1 MKKQDRS
8 FGSSF
13 FLFILLIQI
22 FACSL
27 IGLESSAQDSIQIYI
42 DQGDQFFEV
51 GNYAD
56 AEKIL
61 LKSLAWSEKKGGD
74 KKEVVLNSLANV
86 YSYTGKIETALE
98 YYFLALKAIG
108 DEPEKLNKRL
118 KVLNNIA
125 TLYSEQQDFPQAL
138 KYLGQV
144 KQASETLKDSLTMG
158 DCYNAYGLIY
168 EQQDSMVLAEKFY
181 LDAARIYDALKNTG
195 RRSIVYNNLGVIC
208 KNLGKLDEAIDY
220 YTISLNAAQSENDQ
234 FLIAANYNNLGN
246 LYAKQGFFAKA
257 IEQSE
262 MALKISRDIG
272 NPSLRE
278 SCLSSLAEHYS
289 AKGDYKKAYD
299 YYLKYTALH
308 DSILTDDRVNA
319 LAEMDT
325 RYEVEKKELTI
336 GKLEAENQLTN
347 EINERN
353 RLYLILMAM
362 AIALIVIAV
371 FVGYRW
377 YRFKQRQREWE
388 LVAQTEKSER
398 GRIAQDLHDELG
410 SGISRI
416 RWVTS
421 AVQKDTGVPIYKLE
435 PIEAVA
441 DQLSLGMRSLIWLLN
456 IDNTTLND
464 LKAKTREMLN
474 QFADDCDWSAGWND
488 EAHGDYN
495 LKQSAFRDIYL
506 LYKEMLHNAAKY
518 SKAPRVEVSVSISN
532 DILKGSVKD
541 NGIGFDM
548 DEIRRGRG
556 LGNMESRVL
565 ANEGKIEFNSVS
577 GKGTE
582 VIFEMPLSSILK
594 S

>member
-1 MKKQDRS
+1 MS
-8 FGSSF
+8 
-13 FLFILLIQI
+13 IMQI
-22 FACSL
+22 FALSL
-27 IGLESSAQDSIQIYI
+27 IGLESRAQDSIQIYI

-51 GNYAD
+51 GDYGQ
-56 AEKIL
+56 AEKVL
-61 LKSLAWSEKKGGD
+61 LRSLFLSEKSGGQ
-74 KKEVVLNSLANV
+74 KKEVVYNSLANV
-86 YSYTGKIETALE
+86 YSYTGKIEKALE
-98 YYFLALKAIG
+98 HYFLALKSIG
-108 DEPEKLNKRL
+108 DAPETLNKRL

-144 KQASETLKDSLTMG
+144 REASEKLKDSLTMG

-168 EQQDSMVLAEKFY
+168 EQQDSIALAEKFY
-181 LDAARIYDALKNTG
+181 LDAARIYDALDNTG

-208 KNLGKLDEAIDY
+208 KNLGKLDDAINY
-220 YTISLNAAQSENDQ
+220 YGISLRAAQSEDDQ

-246 LYAKQGFFAKA
+246 LYAKQGLFQKA
-257 IEQSE
+257 IEHSE
-262 MALKISRDIG
+262 MALSISSKIG

-278 SCLSSLAEHYS
+278 SCLSSLAEHFS
-289 AKGDYKKAYD
+289 AKGDYKNAYE

-308 DSILTDDRVNA
+308 DSILTDERVNA

-347 EINERN
+347 QINERN

-362 AIALIVIAV
+362 FIALIVIAV
-371 FVGYRW
+371 FFGYRW

-416 RWVTS
+416 RWVTNT
-421 AVQKDTGVPIYKLE
+421 VQKETGVPLHKLE

-456 IDNTTLND
+456 TESTTLND
-464 LKAKTREMLN
+464 LKAKTREMLH
-474 QFADDCDWSAGWND
+474 QFADDCDWSVGWND
-488 EAHGDYN
+488 EADGEYQ

-506 LYKEMLHNAAKY
+506 LFKEMLHNAAKY
-518 SKAPRVEVSVSISN
+518 SKSPRVEVAISLKEGV
-532 DILKGSVKD
+532 LKGSVKD
-541 NGIGFDM
+541 AGIGFDM

-565 ANEGKIEFNSVS
+565 ANQGRIDFISKPGN
-577 GKGTE
+577 GTTI
-582 VIFEMPLSSILK
+582 VFELPLNSILK
-594 S
+594 A